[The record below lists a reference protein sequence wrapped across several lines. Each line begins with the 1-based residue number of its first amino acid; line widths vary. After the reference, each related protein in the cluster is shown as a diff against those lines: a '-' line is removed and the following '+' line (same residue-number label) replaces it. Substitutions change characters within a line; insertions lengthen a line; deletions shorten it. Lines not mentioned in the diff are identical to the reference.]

1 MKIKLDYNISEPL
14 KVGNLAIF
22 GVSSPTNGTEQY
34 LCLPEALD
42 KNLVE
47 IREVSE
53 EGSVNDL
60 SLHNHSSKG
69 LLCVEGEMLSGCKQ
83 QRVLNT
89 SVLVSPFTKIT
100 IPVSC
105 VEAGRWSWKS
115 NRFSSTEEMY
125 FAKGRVNMR
134 DSVFYHSKNYGSK
147 YSNQN
152 KVWEDVD
159 EKLNKMDAFSD
170 TSSVN
175 QAYFSKKERINKI
188 VKLFQIEKSDIG
200 IIYGIGNKIIG
211 GDFFYNNHVFNV
223 YFPKIIRSICLDAFE
238 KNTLRSNLSKKD
250 AQMLLNLV
258 HQADFEKHK
267 AVSAGEEFRT
277 NDHILI
283 ATGLFNKKVSCHFS
297 AFIKDELS
305 QSEWMVA

>member
-125 FAKGRVNMR
+125 FAKGRANMR
-134 DSVFYHSKNYGSK
+134 DSVFYHSRNYGSK

-159 EKLNKMDAFSD
+159 EKLNKMGTFSG

>member
-22 GVSSPTNGTEQY
+22 GVSSQTNGTEQY

-125 FAKGRVNMR
+125 FAKGRANMR
-134 DSVFYHSKNYGSK
+134 DSVFYHSRNYGSK

-175 QAYFSKKERINKI
+175 QAYFLKKERINKI

-305 QSEWMVA
+305 QSERMVA

>member
-14 KVGNLAIF
+14 KIGNLAIF
-22 GVSSPTNGTEQY
+22 GISSPTNGKEQY
-34 LCLPEALD
+34 LCLPEALE
-42 KNLVE
+42 KKLVE

-60 SLHNHSSKG
+60 SLKNHSSKT
-69 LLCVEGEMLSGCKQ
+69 LLCVEGEMLNGCKQ

-89 SVLVSPFTKIT
+89 SVLVPPFTKIT

-125 FAKGRVNMR
+125 FAKGRANMR
-134 DSVFYHSKNYGSK
+134 NSVFYHSRNYGSK

-159 EKLNKMDAFSD
+159 EKLEKMDAYSQ

-188 VKLFQIEKSDIG
+188 VKLFQIEKNDIG

-238 KNTLRSNLSKKD
+238 KKAMRSNLSKKD

-258 HQADFEKHK
+258 HLADFEKHK
-267 AVSAGEEFRT
+267 AVSTGEEFRA
-277 NDHILI
+277 NDQLLI
-283 ATGLFNKKVSCHFS
+283 ATGLFHKKVSCHFS
-297 AFIKDELS
+297 AFIKNELP

>member
-1 MKIKLDYNISEPL
+1 MKIKFDYNISEPL

-22 GVSSPTNGTEQY
+22 GVSSPTNGAEQY

-125 FAKGRVNMR
+125 FAKGRANMR
-134 DSVFYHSKNYGSK
+134 DSVFYQSKNYGSK

>member
-22 GVSSPTNGTEQY
+22 GVSSPSIGTEQY

-53 EGSVNDL
+53 EGLVNEL
-60 SLHNHSSKG
+60 SLHNHSPKG

-125 FAKGRVNMR
+125 FAKGRANMR
-134 DSVFYHSKNYGSK
+134 DSVFYHSRNYGSK

>member
-1 MKIKLDYNISEPL
+1 
-14 KVGNLAIF
+14 
-22 GVSSPTNGTEQY
+22 
-34 LCLPEALD
+34 
-42 KNLVE
+42 
-47 IREVSE
+47 
-53 EGSVNDL
+53 
-60 SLHNHSSKG
+60 
-69 LLCVEGEMLSGCKQ
+69 
-83 QRVLNT
+83 
-89 SVLVSPFTKIT
+89 
-100 IPVSC
+100 
-105 VEAGRWSWKS
+105 
-115 NRFSSTEEMY
+115 MY
-125 FAKGRVNMR
+125 FAKGRANMR
-134 DSVFYHSKNYGSK
+134 DSVFYHSRNYGSK

>member
-125 FAKGRVNMR
+125 FAKGRANMR
-134 DSVFYHSKNYGSK
+134 DSVFYHSRNYGSK

-159 EKLNKMDAFSD
+159 EKLNKMHAFSN

-267 AVSAGEEFRT
+267 AVAAGEEFRT
-277 NDHILI
+277 NEHILV
-283 ATGLFNKKVSCHFS
+283 ATGLFHKKVSCHFS
-297 AFIKDELS
+297 AFIKEELS

>member
-14 KVGNLAIF
+14 KVGNLGIF
-22 GVSSPTNGTEQY
+22 GVSSSTNEKEEY

-60 SLHNHSSKG
+60 SLHNHSFKG

-89 SVLVSPFTKIT
+89 SVLVPPFTKIT

-125 FAKGRVNMR
+125 FARGRANMR
-134 DSVFYHSKNYGSK
+134 EDVFYYSRDHGSK
-147 YSNQN
+147 YSSQN
-152 KVWEDVD
+152 RVWEDVD
-159 EKLNKMDAFSD
+159 NKLSKMDAHSS

-175 QAYFSKKERINKI
+175 QAYFSKREKINKI
-188 VKLFQIEKSDIG
+188 VKLFQIEKNDIG
-200 IIYGIGNKIIG
+200 IIYGIGNRG
-211 GDFFYNNHVFNV
+211 RF
-223 YFPKIIRSICLDAFE
+223 
-238 KNTLRSNLSKKD
+238 
-250 AQMLLNLV
+250 LL
-258 HQADFEKHK
+258 
-267 AVSAGEEFRT
+267 
-277 NDHILI
+277 
-283 ATGLFNKKVSCHFS
+283 
-297 AFIKDELS
+297 
-305 QSEWMVA
+305 

>member
-22 GVSSPTNGTEQY
+22 GVSSQTNGTEQY

-125 FAKGRVNMR
+125 FAKGRANMR

-305 QSEWMVA
+305 QSERMVA